1 MLNHSRMPR
10 KSKLSKEQIEL
21 STKLGRLVL
30 ENKEDTDEFRE
41 TEYLFNKLALEDKY
55 NYS

>member
-1 MLNHSRMPR
+1 MPR